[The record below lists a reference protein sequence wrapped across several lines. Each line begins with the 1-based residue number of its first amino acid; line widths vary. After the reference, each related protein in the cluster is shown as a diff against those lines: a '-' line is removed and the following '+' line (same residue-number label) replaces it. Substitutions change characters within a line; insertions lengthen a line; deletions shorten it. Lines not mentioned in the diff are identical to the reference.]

1 MSAAEWSAAVKEM
14 RRLFDHDP
22 TDKKSLKEW
31 VDASIALCLRL
42 RTVPESSDVEE
53 IVWHFLFDA
62 DIRVKAPEYAQA
74 QREAFESWLQD
85 AERALLSEP

>member
-1 MSAAEWSAAVKEM
+1 MSSAEWSAAVKEM
-14 RRLFDHDP
+14 RRLFDRDP

-42 RTVPESSDVEE
+42 RSVPESANVEE

-74 QREAFESWLQD
+74 QREVFESWLQE
-85 AERALLSEP
+85 AEHALLSEQ